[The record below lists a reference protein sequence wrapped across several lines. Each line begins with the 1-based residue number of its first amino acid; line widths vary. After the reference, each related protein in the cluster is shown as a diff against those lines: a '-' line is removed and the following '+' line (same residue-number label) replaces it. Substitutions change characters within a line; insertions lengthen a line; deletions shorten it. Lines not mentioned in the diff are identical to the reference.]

1 MCRRRATDEEPA
13 SMTVAQFIERNLI
26 GRTLTS
32 SLISALI
39 NDGRTEVTYADQTF
53 FSNFVRREQGFDFDL
68 TVITLAR
75 RFGLYEGRRTE
86 LAGTMDVVRVYR
98 YQMTERVSTGRLLGF
113 ARHISTTNTEFD
125 PVAGTCFMVQMWV
138 EDCTLVVDERQ
149 IGYGDFPVPGGGR
162 KPQALDSTY
171 RYSLDARGALQLR
184 FDQATFDVDPDTFE
198 RTPSGDKFPT
208 QVGLPVAPSADQL
221 LGVPDPDQVR
231 EHLSPHG
238 GHLPRVRAAPVRH
251 HLHRREPGPGQQRL
265 GACLGHHRPGHRQEI
280 QDPLP

>member
-1 MCRRRATDEEPA
+1 MKSQA

-26 GRTLTS
+26 GRTLRS
-32 SLISALI
+32 SLINALI

-75 RFGLYEGRRTE
+75 RFGLYDGRRTE
-86 LAGTMDVVRVYR
+86 LAGTIDTVRVYR

-125 PVAGTCFMVQMWV
+125 PVDGTCFMVQMRV
-138 EDCTLVVDERQ
+138 EDGTLVVDERQ
-149 IGYGDFPVPGGGR
+149 VGYGDFPVPDGR

-171 RYSLDARGALQLR
+171 RYSLDAQGALQLR
-184 FDQATFDVDPDTFE
+184 FDQATFDVDPDTFD

-208 QVGLPVAPSADQL
+208 QVGLPVAPTESERPVGCQKYARPVSCSDA
-221 LGVPDPDQVR
+221 R
-231 EHLSPHG
+231 
-238 GHLPRVRAAPVRH
+238 RVS
-251 HLHRREPGPGQQRL
+251 G
-265 GACLGHHRPGHRQEI
+265 RP
-280 QDPLP
+280 